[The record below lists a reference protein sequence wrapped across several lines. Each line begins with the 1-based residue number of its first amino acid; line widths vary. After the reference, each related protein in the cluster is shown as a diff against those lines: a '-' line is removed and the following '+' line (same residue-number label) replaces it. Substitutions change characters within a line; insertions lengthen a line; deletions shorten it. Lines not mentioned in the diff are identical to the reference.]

1 MRQSCDCGARRGL
14 FALLPPWARDLRQS
28 LKRSVEFSELDRV
41 HVLDCSGGGNNVTFT
56 GLERNA
62 LGDNLLADLLGL
74 SLDQVILLNALSES
88 LSGLG
93 LADVLNTYV
102 DALGDDARVNSLV
115 DDNSDT
121 VAGNIEDL
129 TSLSVIELEG
139 KTSLDGTV
147 GNNVDNIILFEVS
160 EHLGQGRLTVLSE
173 GNTEEMSSA
182 SSLTGVVGHF
192 FFKIQIIITQP

>member
-1 MRQSCDCGARRGL
+1 M
-14 FALLPPWARDLRQS
+14 
-28 LKRSVEFSELDRV
+28 
-41 HVLDCSGGGNNVTFT
+41 TFT
-56 GLERNA
+56 GLLGNA

-93 LADVLNTYV
+93 LADVFNTYV
-102 DALGDDARVNSLV
+102 DALGDNARVNSLV

-121 VAGNIEDL
+121 VAGDIEDL
-129 TSLSVIELEG
+129 TSLAVIELEG

-147 GNNVDNIILFEVS
+147 GYNVNNIVFLEVG

-192 FFKIQIIITQP
+192 FNK

>member
-1 MRQSCDCGARRGL
+1 MHSGYGVRRGL
-14 FALLPPWARDLRQS
+14 FALLPPWARDLHQT
-28 LKRSVEFSELDRV
+28 RSVEFSELNRV
-41 HVLDCSGGGNNVTFT
+41 HVLDCSGGCDNVTFT
-56 GLERNA
+56 GLQRDA
-62 LGDNLLADLLGL
+62 LGDNLLSDLLGL
-74 SLDQVILLNALSES
+74 SLDQVVLLNALSES

-93 LADVLNTYV
+93 FAHVFNTHV
-102 DALGDDARVNSLV
+102 DALGDNAGVNSLV
-115 DDNSDT
+115 DDDSDT
-121 VAGNIEDL
+121 VAGDVEDL

-147 GNNVDNIILFEVS
+147 GNNVNNIVLLEVG

-192 FFKIQIIITQP
+192 FNK